1 MFGCIGDTSAPFP
14 PPWSVDEP
22 EVCFIVRTPT
32 DRPLA
37 YVFFEEELEHR
48 SGGASPHPRRG

>member
-37 YVFFEEELEHR
+37 YVFFSRR
-48 SGGASPHPRRG
+48 S